1 MTPTWVNATRM
12 QKTRD
17 CFISVSG
24 CFATRGGD
32 FLHVHHT
39 LTPDRK
45 SSHSAARPIV
55 GPVARQCV
63 SADGA
68 LLRPDTARRRRLNG
82 RNNRPPSPSLKI
94 TLRRQSHRSRSRRRL
109 FAGAF
114 FFPLHFPSSAFLSH
128 LGDSGG
134 FSVTGRLFTPIFQR
148 NTRSEAVCLL
158 KFRVDAPR
166 PPAIIVWMVPV
177 L

>member
-1 MTPTWVNATRM
+1 MLHVCKREEIASSL
-12 QKTRD
+12 
-17 CFISVSG
+17 SVVVW
-24 CFATRGGD
+24 AQRGD

-55 GPVARQCV
+55 GPAARQCA

-68 LLRPDTARRRRLNG
+68 LLHPDTARRRRLNG

-94 TLRRQSHRSRSRRRL
+94 TLRRWFSRRSRSRLRL

-114 FFPLHFPSSAFLSH
+114 FLPLHFPSSAFLSH
-128 LGDSGG
+128 LGDSGA
-134 FSVTGRLFTPIFQR
+134 FQR
-148 NTRSEAVCLL
+148 DWQTLHPNFPAEHAFRGGCLL
-158 KFRVDAPR
+158 KFRADAAR
-166 PPAIIVWMVPV
+166 PPAIIVWTVPV
-177 L
+177 LLQ